1 MQFKEL
7 DSGRRNSRYPDQGTV
22 LVDETWEKQIKV
34 QFLVDE
40 TWEKQIKVQFFVDET
55 PGKQMKVQFLVDET
69 SEADQGTVFSRW
81 NIISKSR

>member
-22 LVDETWEKQIKV
+22 
-34 QFLVDE
+34 LVDE

-81 NIISKSR
+81 NIRSRSRYSF